1 MPPLPDR
8 AWCGLN
14 RITTPSVDPIHGRS
28 AWNDHLDGG
37 VEGTMDA
44 ISEFDYDACAM
55 PQTAQAPDD
64 AGLTRVLADATS
76 VAVVGA
82 SPDESRTS
90 HQIASWLMDHT
101 PYEVYLVN
109 PAATDAEIR
118 GHGFYSSL
126 DELPVV
132 PDIVDVFRRS
142 EFTPGVA
149 TEAAVHGAGTLWLQ
163 LGIVNEEAMEIAR
176 SSGLTGI
183 ENRCIKVEYARL
195 RDHIES
201 ARVA

>member
-1 MPPLPDR
+1 
-8 AWCGLN
+8 
-14 RITTPSVDPIHGRS
+14 
-28 AWNDHLDGG
+28 
-37 VEGTMDA
+37 MDVT
-44 ISEFDYDACAM
+44 SEFDQAACPM

-64 AGLTRVLADATS
+64 VALASVLANATS
-76 VAVVGA
+76 IAVVGA

-90 HQIASWLMDHT
+90 HQIATWLMDHT

-109 PAATDAEIR
+109 PTATDGEIR

-142 EFTPGVA
+142 EFTPAVA
-149 TEAAVHGAGTLWLQ
+149 TEAAVVGAGTLWLQ
-163 LGIVNEEAMEIAR
+163 LGVVNDEAMDIAR
-176 SSGLTGI
+176 SSGLTGV

-195 RDHIES
+195 HDRIES
-201 ARVA
+201 SRAA

>member
-1 MPPLPDR
+1 
-8 AWCGLN
+8 
-14 RITTPSVDPIHGRS
+14 
-28 AWNDHLDGG
+28 
-37 VEGTMDA
+37 MDLKN
-44 ISEFDYDACAM
+44 EFDQAACPM
-55 PQTAQAPDD
+55 PQTSQAPDD
-64 AGLTRVLADATS
+64 EALARVLASATS
-76 VAVVGA
+76 IAVVGA

-90 HQIASWLMDHT
+90 HQIALWLMDHT

-109 PAATDAEIR
+109 PLATDGEIR

-142 EFTPGVA
+142 EFTPAIA
-149 TEAAVHGAGTLWLQ
+149 TEAVVTGAAALWLQ
-163 LGIVNEEAMEIAR
+163 LGVINDEAMDIAR
-176 SSGLTGI
+176 SSGLVGI

-195 RDHIES
+195 HDRIET